1 VVPAGGHEF
10 GELSGAWNF
19 RDVSELAGIAPGRF
33 FRASELS
40 KLNDAGRAALMGYGV
55 TDVADLRTLSELE
68 RHGAGLVPAAVD
80 IHHLPFVEAKASD
93 GESPHEHAF
102 RQMML
107 DKPSDESVSDAAARY
122 MTEEYVRIAAAP
134 LAQRAVHRVVTLL
147 GSERR
152 VLAHCFAGKDRTGF
166 TIAVVLE
173 AAGVGRDEV
182 MADYL
187 RSNSAVP
194 QLRETIL
201 AKLRERTTEAPEVLE
216 LAQARLTES
225 VLGVREEYLDTA
237 RRTLDDEFGS
247 LGGYLAAAGVTDED
261 LTRLRAALH
270 D

>member
-1 VVPAGGHEF
+1 MVSADERRP

-19 RDVSELAGIAPGRF
+19 RDVSEQAGIAPGRF

-40 KLNDAGRAALMGYGV
+40 RLDDAGRAALTSYGV
-55 TDVADLRTLSELE
+55 TDIADLRTLRELE
-68 RHGAGLVPAAVD
+68 KHGAGLVPPAVD
-80 IHHLPFVEAKASD
+80 IHHLPFVETSASD

-102 RQMML
+102 RKMMT
-107 DKPSDESVSDAAARY
+107 DKPSDESVADAAARY
-122 MTEEYVRIAAAP
+122 MTEEYIRIAAAP

-173 AAGVGRDEV
+173 AAGVDRDAI

-187 RSNSAVP
+187 RSNTAVP
-194 QLRETIL
+194 QLRDSIL
-201 AKLRERTTEAPEVLE
+201 ATLGERAAEAPEMLDFAEV
-216 LAQARLTES
+216 QLTES
-225 VLGVREEYLDTA
+225 VLGVREEYLEAA
-237 RRTLDDEFGS
+237 RRTLDNEFGS
-247 LGGYLAAAGVTDED
+247 LGDFLEAAGVTADD
-261 LTRLRAALH
+261 LKRLRTALN